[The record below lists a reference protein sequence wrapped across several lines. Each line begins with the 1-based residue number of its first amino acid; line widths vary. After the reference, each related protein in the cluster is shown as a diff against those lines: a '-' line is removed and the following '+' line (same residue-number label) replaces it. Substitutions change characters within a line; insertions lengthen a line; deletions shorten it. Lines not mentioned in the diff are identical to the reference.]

1 MGIYSTC
8 SISMKLF
15 ALLLLLSYF
24 GSASES
30 GPSAVPSQLNSTP
43 SESHFVKIGGIFALT
58 GNESLLDL
66 PAANGAE
73 LATKEINSAGGL
85 LGRPL
90 TLIIKD
96 SEYRMDLI
104 PGIAKDLI
112 AQDKIVAGIG
122 FTDDNSL
129 LAAGPTFQ
137 NAHVPLVSAG
147 ATSPKITQQIGDEIF
162 LACFGDNTQAAA
174 GAEYAIEKFG
184 KNAYLLTDNG
194 TEYTQLLA
202 DYFKNRFLELGGDI
216 VLEDVYSGNASN
228 FSVQIGRLK
237 ALPKQPDFYYI
248 AAMPYSIGPIVKQF
262 RNVGL
267 VGPIVGGD
275 GYDTPDIISIAG
287 NASDNVFF
295 TSHALMDSE
304 KGTIG
309 IKRFIVA
316 YNKEYGHDPENAFAA
331 LGYDAIYLIADAIGR
346 TGSTD
351 PAEIHKAIQDTR
363 DFPGITGRISYPNG
377 VHVPRKSVSIIAIK
391 DGKFTLEAEFE
402 PKKVPPP

>member
-194 TEYTQLLA
+194 TEYTQ
-202 DYFKNRFLELGGDI
+202 
-216 VLEDVYSGNASN
+216 
-228 FSVQIGRLK
+228 
-237 ALPKQPDFYYI
+237 
-248 AAMPYSIGPIVKQF
+248 
-262 RNVGL
+262 
-267 VGPIVGGD
+267 
-275 GYDTPDIISIAG
+275 
-287 NASDNVFF
+287 
-295 TSHALMDSE
+295 
-304 KGTIG
+304 
-309 IKRFIVA
+309 
-316 YNKEYGHDPENAFAA
+316 
-331 LGYDAIYLIADAIGR
+331 
-346 TGSTD
+346 
-351 PAEIHKAIQDTR
+351 
-363 DFPGITGRISYPNG
+363 
-377 VHVPRKSVSIIAIK
+377 
-391 DGKFTLEAEFE
+391 
-402 PKKVPPP
+402 

>member
-1 MGIYSTC
+1 VHTAVGDTTKINYEKSSGKDFYSSNHHLNGDTKMGIYSTC
-8 SISMKLF
+8 SISMRLF
-15 ALLLLLSYF
+15 ALLLLMSYI

-30 GPSAVPSQLNSTP
+30 GPSAASPQLNSTP
-43 SESHFVKIGGIFALT
+43 SGSHFVKIGGIFALT

-104 PGIAKDLI
+104 PEIAKDLI
-112 AQDKIVAGIG
+112 EQDKIVAGIG

-137 NAHVPLVSAG
+137 NDHVPLVSVG

-184 KNAYLLTDNG
+184 KNAYLLADNG

-202 DYFKNRFLELGGDI
+202 DYFKSRFLELGGDI
-216 VLEDVYSGNASN
+216 VLEDVYFDNVSN
-228 FSVQIGRLK
+228 FSVQIGKVK

-267 VGPIVGGD
+267 VGPIMGGD

-295 TSHALMDSE
+295 TTHALMDSE
-304 KGTIG
+304 RGTIG
-309 IKRFIVA
+309 IKRFIAA

-331 LGYDAIYLIADAIGR
+331 LGYDAIYLIADAMGAQARR
-346 TGSTD
+346 TLQKFIR
-351 PAEIHKAIQDTR
+351 PFRI
-363 DFPGITGRISYPNG
+363 PGTSQ
-377 VHVPRKSVSIIAIK
+377 
-391 DGKFTLEAEFE
+391 E
-402 PKKVPPP
+402 